1 MKHPVIFIAL
11 LLLSINS
18 SAQQAP
24 ISINGNVKNFDGLLQ
39 NASVSL
45 YAKGQTDTLKTL
57 TNEKGDFRFAAV
69 KYAKFYIRVTY
80 IGYKT
85 FINDYSFSL
94 DKGEKKIDDIFLQPT
109 SDMLSNVTL
118 ESQKVQIKEDT
129 VSYKID
135 STMYRKNDNVEALLK
150 NLPGVQVDKDGT
162 VTAQGKQV
170 TKVKVNGK
178 DFFSGDV
185 TTATREINADMVDR
199 IQVIDD
205 YGDQAAFTGIK
216 DGDPSKTLNIQLKK
230 DKNKGYFGNATAG
243 AGTENRHL
251 ESISFNKFNNEQQLS
266 VLGNINNTNAS
277 LFNFGSSGGGSMGN
291 MMGGMAR
298 SMGIGRGGG
307 GVGSVIGNAGNND
320 GININKSIG
329 LNYRDQW
336 GSKISVYG
344 SYSFSDR
351 NSNTL
356 KTSTQENL
364 FANSSSSY
372 IQESNNAS
380 ISDNHRF
387 SLNIEYKIDSMNYLK
402 FSPSVTYNKTN
413 TQYVS
418 DFNSVA
424 NHTLL
429 ISDGSMGDT
438 LFSKSPNLN
447 GSLLFNHRFSKRGRT
462 LSLTVNAGKSSTQTD
477 EDYENLTTYYLP
489 NTTPFDDKF
498 AQNILQDNNNKNYG
512 VKASYTEP
520 LSKKRTLE
528 FNYAYNYQQVGN
540 DRKTYNIDPISSAI
554 TYVDSSSNIY
564 DNIYKTNRLGINF
577 RTTEKKYNY
586 TVGLSVQPAT
596 IQTNSISSNSIFSNS
611 MINYYPVI
619 RFAYNFSRSRSLN
632 INYNGSSNQPS
643 NSQLQP
649 IVDNT
654 NTPYITIGNPNLK
667 PEFTNTFSMRYN
679 NFDFISGNVFF
690 GNISASFTQDK
701 IVNSTRL
708 LQKGIQETSYL
719 NSNGYYTVLAF
730 YNISKPIKNRKY
742 VFNIGGNI
750 SYNNNV
756 SFLIDSLNVSN
767 KNIGKNWVIGERLST
782 DIKIKKW
789 LETTFSANYGLN
801 NSKYSLQT
809 DLNSNTV
816 AWTLSN
822 NARFFLPK
830 DFILSYDIDKTINTG
845 YSTNVN
851 TNPLIIS
858 TTIEKQLF
866 NKKNGSIKLQGLDLL
881 NENIG
886 ISRTVSSTG
895 YTDTRTNRLGRYFL
909 MTFVYRLNKFKSDQ
923 QGTQQMGFPGGGGD
937 MKIMR
942 GGPGF

>member
-1 MKHPVIFIAL
+1 MKHPIIFIVL
-11 LLLSINS
+11 LLLSLNS
-18 SAQQAP
+18 NAQQSTIA
-24 ISINGNVKNFDGLLQ
+24 INGNVKNFDGLLQ
-39 NASVSL
+39 NATVSL

-57 TNEKGDFRFAAV
+57 TNENGSFRFSSV
-69 KYAKFYIRVTY
+69 KYTKFFILVSY

-85 FINDYSFSL
+85 FLNDYSISIAKG
-94 DKGEKKIDDIFLQPT
+94 DKTLDDIFLQPS

-307 GVGSVIGNAGNND
+307 GVGSVIGNSGNND
-320 GININKSIG
+320 GINTNKSIG

-336 GSKISVYG
+336 GSRMSVYG

-356 KTSTQENL
+356 KTSTQQNL

-372 IQESNNAS
+372 IQESNNNN

-387 SLNIEYKIDSMNYLK
+387 SFNIEYKIDSMNFLK

-413 TQYVS
+413 TQYIS
-418 DFNSVA
+418 DFNSIA
-424 NHTLL
+424 NNVLK
-429 ISDGSMGDT
+429 ISEGSLGDT

-489 NTTPFDDKF
+489 NATTFDDKF
-498 AQNILQDNNNKNYG
+498 AQNILQDNNNENYG

-520 LSKKRTLE
+520 LSKKRNLE
-528 FNYAYNYQQVGN
+528 FNYAYNYQLVGN
-540 DRKTYNIDPISSAI
+540 DRKTYNIDPVSGTS

-611 MINYYPVI
+611 MINYYPII

-632 INYNGSSNQPS
+632 INYNGNSNQPS

-667 PEFTNTFSMRYN
+667 PEFTNTFSLRYN

-708 LQKGIQETSYL
+708 LPKGIQETSYL

-767 KNIGKNWVIGERLST
+767 KNTGKNWVIGERFST

-789 LETTFSANYGLN
+789 LETTFSANYSLN

-816 AWTLSN
+816 GWTLSN

-830 DFILSYDIDKTINTG
+830 DFIISYDIDKTINTG

-866 NKKNGSIKLQGLDLL
+866 KKKNGSIKLQGLDLL

-895 YTDTRTNRLGRYFL
+895 YTDARTNRLGRYFL

-923 QGTQQMGFPGGGGD
+923 QGTQQMGFPGGGD
-937 MKIMR
+937 MKMMR